1 MNGPDKGFRAEFGYQ
16 AEQLRGSDDEEAL
29 EAALERIEEE
39 ILRDLDTGDDRGA
52 DAGRQLS
59 EADAWDQLAAIESW
73 ASVASGT
80 VARFYGPASPW
91 PRSVSG
97 WSKKAAARLR
107 SIANVLKHALQQV
120 VNSLHAV
127 GFTIGV
133 SFPWG
138 ISIGVSF

>member
-1 MNGPDKGFRAEFGYQ
+1 MNGPDRDFRETIGSY
-16 AEQLRGSDDEEAL
+16 AEQLRGSDEEQAL
-29 EAALERIEEE
+29 EDALEQIENE
-39 ILRDLDTGDDRGA
+39 ILRDLYSDDRLTR
-52 DAGRQLS
+52 DELS
-59 EADAWDQLAAIESW
+59 EADAWEQLAAIESW

-80 VARFYGPASPW
+80 VARYYGPASPW

-107 SIANVLKHALQQV
+107 SIANTLKSALQQV
-120 VNSLHAV
+120 ANALQAV

>member
-1 MNGPDKGFRAEFGYQ
+1 MNGPDAGFRAEAGYQ
-16 AEQLRGSDDEEAL
+16 AEQLRDGDDEEAL
-29 EAALERIEEE
+29 EAALGRIEEE
-39 ILRDLDTGDDRGA
+39 ILRDLDDGDYIRGELR
-52 DAGRQLS
+52 GELS

-80 VARFYGPASPW
+80 VARFYAPASPW

-97 WSKKAAARLR
+97 WSKKGAARLR
-107 SIANVLKHALQQV
+107 SIANALKPALQQV
-120 VNSLHAV
+120 VNALHAV